1 MQVQNWMST
10 GVITVTEDTPIVD
23 VLHSLET
30 HGIRHIPVI
39 RDRGLVG
46 MITDQDVKEA
56 TPSKTATMT
65 ARELY
70 CLLAELKARD
80 VMQPNPVLMRPYES
94 VELAALR
101 MLENKVTGMPVATD
115 EGELVGVISQ
125 VDVLRFL
132 VSITGIYQRGVQF
145 GFNLED
151 RPGSIRDVADV
162 IRREK
167 AQIVSILSSTDTA
180 DEGYRHVFMRIKPIS
195 DDALERLIAS
205 LNRKFMVL
213 YTAKDPIDKI

>member
-10 GVITVTEDTPIVD
+10 GVITVTEDTPIID
-23 VLHSLET
+23 VIQKLEAHS
-30 HGIRHIPVI
+30 IRHIPVI
-39 RDRGLVG
+39 RERGLVG
-46 MITDQDVKEA
+46 MITDQGVKEA

-80 VMQPNPVLMRPYES
+80 VMQPNPILMRPYES

-101 MLENKVTGMPVATD
+101 MLEHNVTGMPVATD
-115 EGELVGVISQ
+115 NGELVGIISQ
-125 VDVLRFL
+125 IDVLRFL
-132 VSITGIYQRGVQF
+132 VSITGIYQRGVQL

-162 IRREK
+162 IRREN

-180 DEGYRHVFMRIKPIS
+180 DEGYRHVFMRIKPIA
-195 DDALERLIAS
+195 DDALGRLVEA
-205 LNRKFMVL
+205 LKDRFMVL
-213 YTAKDPIDKI
+213 YVAKDPIDRI

>member
-10 GVITVTEDTPIVD
+10 GVITVTEDTPIINVIQQFD
-23 VLHSLET
+23 T

-39 RDRGLVG
+39 RDRELVG

-70 CLLAELKARD
+70 CLLAELKAGD
-80 VMQPNPVLMRPYES
+80 VMQPDPVLMRPYES

-101 MLENKVTGMPVATD
+101 MLEHRVTGMPVAKD
-115 EGELVGVISQ
+115 NGELVGIISQ
-125 VDVLRFL
+125 ADVLRFL

-145 GFNLED
+145 AFNLED
-151 RPGSIRDVADV
+151 RSGSIRDVADFM
-162 IRREK
+162 RREN
-167 AQIVSILSSTDTA
+167 AQIVSILSNADMA
-180 DEGYRHVFMRIKPIS
+180 DEGYRHVFMRIKPIA
-195 DDALERLIAS
+195 DDALERLTKALS
-205 LNRKFMVL
+205 ERFMVL
-213 YTAKDPIDKI
+213 YVAKDPIDRI